1 MITAAEV
8 TVGLTSTAAGLV
20 VSHGA
25 ASAARRFGIVAAP
38 NPLVQQHTIPVAYL
52 GGVAVAVAAAVGMF
66 AGWLI
71 AAGRLSAGTTVN
83 LPAIAVGGTLA
94 LVVGVVDDL
103 RPLQAAQKL
112 AAQTAFAV
120 VAVALGLSPR
130 WTGVRLL
137 DVSAAILLILLAVNA
152 LNLIDVCDG
161 LAGGVAA
168 VILGFFFLAGG
179 NDKLVALALAA
190 ACVGFLTLNFPPAR
204 IFLGDAGTHLLG
216 FVIAS
221 LALANAGRPGAV
233 PFVSVLLALGLPLF
247 ELVFVTVVRVR
258 KGIPWWRGSPDHYAL
273 RLQRAGLSRAAT
285 AVSSWLAAGLLCTG
299 AWLYWRAPTGRAAVA
314 AMTLA
319 AFAVGWRLLRRCD
332 LPPDETMPSTAV
344 AAVFDKQGG

>member
-1 MITAAEV
+1 MITAAGLA
-8 TVGLTSTAAGLV
+8 VGLTSMAAGLV
-20 VSHGA
+20 VSYGA
-25 ASAARRFGIVAAP
+25 ARAARRFGIVAAP
-38 NPLVQQHTIPVAYL
+38 NALVPQHTVPVAYL
-52 GGVAVAVAAAVGMF
+52 GGVAVAVAGAVGVL
-66 AGWLI
+66 AGWPI
-71 AAGRLSAGTTVN
+71 AAGPPNGTTVS
-83 LPAIAVGGTLA
+83 PWAIAVGGTLA

-112 AAQTAFAV
+112 AAQMAFAV
-120 VAVALGLSPR
+120 VAVGLGLSPR

-137 DVSAAILLILLAVNA
+137 DVLAAILLILLAVNA
-152 LNLIDVCDG
+152 LNLIDVSDG

-179 NDKLVALALAA
+179 NDKLVALALGA
-190 ACVGFLTLNFPPAR
+190 ACVGFLILNFPPAR

-221 LALANAGRPGAV
+221 VALANTGGSGAA

-299 AWLYWRAPTGRAAVA
+299 AWLYWRVPTGRAAVVA
-314 AMTLA
+314 ITLA
-319 AFAVGWRLLRRCD
+319 AFATGWRLLLRCD
-332 LPPDETMPSTAV
+332 LPPNETMPSTSSAT
-344 AAVFDKQGG
+344 VFDKQAR